1 MPRQERIKTVVLA
14 NRQDFRTAIVTY
26 LNQAGFAAEK
36 RLVTEFKE
44 IAPLMDDQLLW
55 NFVVDL
61 DKTDL
66 DDART
71 LLKELTH
78 LISDTRIH
86 PLIYLGQ
93 GADSDAETLATEFP
107 GCVVVTKPISRQ
119 HLVDALVKPFMAR
132 HGHMKRVQ
140 KADTQQNALIT
151 ETIAHVKSTVDS
163 LKRLAADPAAVS
175 ELVTVGQRFNGVYG
189 TFKFF
194 ASHPGYNELVQVSEV
209 IDSIA
214 LTYSGAE
221 SGAKADPQHV
231 SLMFEAARAA
241 FELLKVMRDG
251 NTPEEKLL
259 ERCGKLHA
267 AFRARTDLKKRQS
280 ATQEEVDALLAQL
293 GA

>member
-14 NRQDFRTAIVTY
+14 SRQDFRTAMVSY

-36 RLVTEFKE
+36 RLVTELSE
-44 IAPLMDDQLLW
+44 IEPLMEDQLLW

-61 DKTDL
+61 DKAAL
-66 DDART
+66 GEARM
-71 LLKELTH
+71 LLRELTH

-86 PLIYLGQ
+86 PLIYLSQ
-93 GADSDAETLATEFP
+93 GADAEAGTLAAEFP

-119 HLVDALVKPFMAR
+119 HLADALVKPFMAR
-132 HGHMKRVQ
+132 HGHLKRVRRS
-140 KADTQQNALIT
+140 DPQQNALIT
-151 ETIAHVKSTVDS
+151 ETIAHIKSAVDS
-163 LKRLAADPAAVS
+163 LKKLAADPSATS

-194 ASHPGYNELVQVSEV
+194 ASHPGYHELMNVSEV

-214 LTYSGAE
+214 LTYSSKGQGATP
-221 SGAKADPQHV
+221 DPQHV
-231 SLMFEAARAA
+231 SLMFDAARAA

-251 NTPEEKLL
+251 HTPDEKLL
-259 ERCGKLHA
+259 ERCGKVHGTFA
-267 AFRARTDLKKRQS
+267 ARTDLKKRQAS
-280 ATQEEVDALLAQL
+280 SQEEVDALLASL